1 MKYGCSRINL
11 PFGYNASRIYRT
23 LDSLK
28 EKLFKESK
36 TCLEPEAA
44 IYEWWADN
52 YDSVSQ
58 FLIYPVKQNSNQL
71 MKQDLA

>member
-11 PFGYNASRIYRT
+11 PFGYTASRIYRT

-52 YDSVSQ
+52 YDSVS
-58 FLIYPVKQNSNQL
+58 
-71 MKQDLA
+71 